1 MTLVEI
7 NNDKGAFCF
16 KTFKGHNH
24 LNKAKLF
31 CKTLSKKST
40 TLSAFVVKTI

>member
-16 KTFKGHNH
+16 KTFSGDNH

-31 CKTLSKKST
+31 CETLTKRCS
-40 TLSAFVVKTI
+40 TLSAFVVKSV